1 MIGMKRMN
9 AALPRSVRSM
19 FLYLALMLVPLVSC
33 APAMQQG
40 EVGAVASAA
49 DLPLWEISRP
59 GSTVYLLGS
68 VHLLRPDAYPLDPTL
83 YAAFDEADVVVFELD
98 FGEMAESAPMMMA
111 LGMYGDGRT
120 LAQDLPPEVYQ
131 ELAAAFERIGLP
143 EQVYQQMKPWLAAM
157 TLSMATLQQAGF
169 DGVAGID
176 MHFYQRAQEAG
187 KQVRAL
193 ETMEEQL
200 QVFDGM
206 DRDAQVAF
214 VRSTLDD
221 LDDAVAQLDVGTERW
236 RRGDTEGLAELF
248 IDQMG
253 DQPELL
259 DRLLHQRNRQ
269 WIPQIEDLLQRPGTS
284 IVIVGVGH
292 LAGEGSVVELLRERG
307 HEVTQLGTGSLV
319 GAGAA
324 P

>member
-1 MIGMKRMN
+1 MN
-9 AALPRSVRSM
+9 SAMARPLGFM
-19 FLYLALMLVPLVSC
+19 FLPAVLLLTLLAPLTSC
-33 APAMQQG
+33 APAMQQQD
-40 EVGAVASAA
+40 VAAA
-49 DLPLWEISRP
+49 AAPAANLPLWELSGP
-59 GSTVYLLGS
+59 VGTVYLLGS
-68 VHLLRPDAYPLDPTL
+68 IHLLRPDVYPLDETL
-83 YAAFDEADVVVFELD
+83 YTAFDQADMVVFELD
-98 FGEMAESAPMMMA
+98 FGEMAAAAPMMMEV
-111 LGMYGDGRT
+111 GIYDDGRT
-120 LAQDLPPEVYQ
+120 LAQDLPADVYA
-131 ELAAAFERIGLP
+131 ELAAAFDRIGLP
-143 EQVYQQMKPWLAAM
+143 EQVYGSMKPWLASM

-169 DGVAGID
+169 DGAAGID
-176 MHFYQRAQEAG
+176 MHFYQRAREAG
-187 KQVRAL
+187 KEVGAL

-206 DRDAQVAF
+206 DRDAQVAL

-221 LDDAVAQLDVGTERW
+221 LDGAVTQLDLGTDRW

-259 DRLLHQRNRQ
+259 ERLLHERNRR
-269 WIPQIEDLLQRPGTS
+269 WIPQIEDLLQRPGTA

-292 LAGEGSVVELLRERG
+292 LAGDENVVELLRQRG

-319 GAGAA
+319 GATAT